1 MSDRID
7 TLGHSIIQ
15 HGKFNDRIYL
25 MKLVAA
31 DLPELLTQMD
41 HLADKHHYSKIFAKV
56 PASAKPH
63 FAARGYLAEAKIPQ
77 FFRRQEDVIFFSKF
91 LTKERREEKK
101 ADLAKKVLQAASQE
115 KGTLGPPSP
124 LPKPFHSR
132 IAVPQDS
139 AAMAEAYRQVFPTY
153 PFPIHDP
160 AYLQRTMEQNVAYFG
175 IWHGEQL
182 VALASAE
189 MDLAEQNAEMTDFA
203 TLPEYRGKGLANCLL
218 AGMEN
223 YLACRGITTAYTI
236 ARAYSYGMNITFARQ
251 GYCFSGSLVNNTNIC
266 GGLESMNVWH
276 KPVQCVGI

>member
-25 MKLVAA
+25 MKLVAS
-31 DLPELLTQMD
+31 DLPELLEQLD
-41 HLADKHHYSKIFAKV
+41 RLADKHHYGKIFAKV
-56 PASAKPH
+56 PASAQPQ
-63 FAARGYLAEAKIPQ
+63 FAARGYLAEAKIPR
-77 FFRRQEDVIFFSKF
+77 FFRRQEDVIFFSKY

-101 ADLAKKVLQAASQE
+101 ADLADKVLQAAGQK
-115 KGTLGPPSP
+115 KGCFVPPSP
-124 LPKPFHSR
+124 LPDLFHSR
-132 IAVPQDS
+132 IAESQDS
-139 AAMAEAYRQVFPTY
+139 AAMAEVYRQVFATY

-160 AYLQRTMEQNVAYFG
+160 AYLQRTMDQNVVYFG

-189 MDLAEQNAEMTDFA
+189 MDLAGQNAEMTDFA
-203 TLPEYRGKGLANCLL
+203 TLPEYRGKRLANYLL

-223 YLACRGITTAYTI
+223 YLASSGITTAYTI

-251 GYCFSGSLVNNTNIC
+251 GYCFSGCLVNNTNIF

-276 KPVQCVGI
+276 KPVQGLGT